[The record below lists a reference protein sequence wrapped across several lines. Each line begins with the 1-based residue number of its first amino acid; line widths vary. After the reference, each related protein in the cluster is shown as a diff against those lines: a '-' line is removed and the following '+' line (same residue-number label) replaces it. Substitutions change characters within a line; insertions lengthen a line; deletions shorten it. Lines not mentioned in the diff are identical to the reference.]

1 MLHFTDVTKSDKNL
15 SKAPVSTT
23 NDDPN
28 RDPNDKNSDSQ
39 NESEETD
46 GDSGNGRQGTNGN
59 ENNAS
64 SIGGGV
70 YSNKNFKCFSIKNLL
85 TNY

>member
-1 MLHFTDVTKSDKNL
+1 MLHFTDTTKSNTNQ
-15 SKAPVSTT
+15 SKDTVSTT

-28 RDPNDKNSDSQ
+28 IDQNAKKSDSN
-39 NESEETD
+39 NESEETH
-46 GDSGNGRQGTNGN
+46 GDSGNGRQGTDDN

-70 YSNKNFKCFSIKNLL
+70 YSNKYFNIFSIENLL